1 MYYEQSRTYLRTP
14 QSGAVLDPRKYL
26 SVVDRVICKYGA
38 DRSKLINM
46 LQEIQ
51 REFQHLPRQA
61 LEMLSVKLGISLSEI
76 INVATF
82 YHQFRL
88 EPVGVYVIQVCFGT
102 TCYLK
107 GSSEIYESM
116 RKVLGL
122 RERENTARDG
132 TITIEKAR
140 CFGCCSLAPV
150 IMVTSSDGSERYV
163 HGRLNVSEG
172 KRVVLDYRSKAL
184 MKLKGLK
191 NE

>member
-1 MYYEQSRTYLRTP
+1 
-14 QSGAVLDPRKYL
+14 
-26 SVVDRVICKYGA
+26 
-38 DRSKLINM
+38 
-46 LQEIQ
+46 
-51 REFQHLPRQA
+51 
-61 LEMLSVKLGISLSEI
+61 
-76 INVATF
+76 
-82 YHQFRL
+82 
-88 EPVGVYVIQVCFGT
+88 
-102 TCYLK
+102 
-107 GSSEIYESM
+107 M